1 MADVFG
7 PPCVAIDFE
16 TSGFAAHSACAVGL
30 ARIEDGRVVEQFY
43 SLVRPP
49 SSRVL
54 FTEIHGLTWPMLK
67 NAPAFGD
74 VWPRMQA
81 FAALLVGQPTLR
93 QRLRLG
99 VLAALD
105 QRIAVRYALAGM
117 TPADTA
123 DYIGHHAKVAGRTDP
138 LFSDDAITVIHNA
151 ARGYPRAVNN
161 LALHALTAAFA
172 AKTAIVDEKSARIA
186 VTETGHD

>member
-81 FAALLVGQPTLR
+81 FMKGVEVLLAHNASFDRRVLLACCREAGADAAGRHFLCTLKGAR
-93 QRLRLG
+93 RSLPLPSKKLNHVCEHFGIALDHHHAGSDATACAEVYLHLRALG
-99 VLAALD
+99 VTD
-105 QRIAVRYALAGM
+105 SQMRI
-117 TPADTA
+117 
-123 DYIGHHAKVAGRTDP
+123 
-138 LFSDDAITVIHNA
+138 
-151 ARGYPRAVNN
+151 
-161 LALHALTAAFA
+161 
-172 AKTAIVDEKSARIA
+172 
-186 VTETGHD
+186 